1 MSKLIS
7 QKQGI
12 FSYISNSKSFNF
24 LITAMPD
31 FLEVQLKSKPKYH
44 CETALHICPY
54 NICAIKPMRVKLRPG
69 YPLKSIFLNVT
80 FVYNS

>member
-44 CETALHICPY
+44 SETALHICPY
-54 NICAIKPMRVKLRPG
+54 NKLSNRCE
-69 YPLKSIFLNVT
+69 LN
-80 FVYNS
+80 FVLDIL